1 MNTGQ
6 TIFSQIMLCIP
17 KYEFEKRVI
26 KYKGNY
32 KIRQF
37 SCWDQF
43 LSMSFAQL
51 TYRESL
57 RDIEVCLNAQPNKLY
72 HMGIKGHVSRT
83 NLANANRKRDWRI
96 YAEFAQVLISHAR
109 KLYHDDPEFIVD
121 LDNTIYALDATTI
134 DLCLSLF
141 PWAKFRKSKGAVKLY
156 TLLDIQGSIPVFIE
170 ITTGLVHDVN
180 ILDVLIPEPGS
191 FYIMDRGYLD
201 FERLYRIKENFGY
214 FIIRAKKNMK
224 FHRTQSK
231 KVDKSTGL
239 RCDQVIRLSGFNTR
253 KSYPDKLRR
262 VKYHDSQT
270 DKILVFLTNNFD
282 IPALTVAELYRNRW
296 KVELFFK
303 WIKQHLKIKSFFGT
317 SPNAVKTQIWIAISI
332 YVMVAIIRKTEKIE
346 LNLYTILQIFS
357 VSLFEKIPIYQLL
370 TDDSLQTFDCD
381 SRNQL
386 KLFEL

>member
-1 MNTGQ
+1 MNIGK
-6 TIFSQIMLCIP
+6 TIFSQIMSFIP
-17 KYEFEKRVI
+17 KYEFDKRVI
-26 KYKGNY
+26 KYNGNY
-32 KIRQF
+32 RIRQF

-51 TYRESL
+51 SYRQSL
-57 RDIEVCLNAQPNKLY
+57 RDIEACLNAQPNKLY

-83 NLANANRKRDWRI
+83 NLANANQKRDWRI
-96 YAEFAQVLISHAR
+96 YAEFAQVLISQAR
-109 KLYHDDPEFIVD
+109 KLYQDDPEFIVD
-121 LDNTIYALDATTI
+121 LDSTIYALDSTTI

-141 PWAKFRKSKGAVKLY
+141 PWAKFRKNKGAVKLH

-170 ITTGLVHDVN
+170 ITRGLVHDVN

-191 FYIMDRGYLD
+191 FYVMDRGYLD
-201 FERLYRIKENFGY
+201 FERLYRIKENLGY

-224 FHRTQSK
+224 FQRTESRE
-231 KVDKSTGL
+231 VDKSTGL
-239 RCDQVIRLSGFNTR
+239 GCDQLIRLSGFTTR

-262 VKYHDSQT
+262 VKYHDRET

-296 KVELFFK
+296 RVELFFK
-303 WIKQHLKIKSFFGT
+303 WIKQHLRIKAFFGT

-332 YVMVAIIRKTEKIE
+332 YVMIAMIRKMEKIE

-357 VSLFEKIPIYQLL
+357 VSLFEKVPIYQLL
-370 TDDSLQTFDCD
+370 TNIDCNIQEGI
-381 SRNQL
+381 SSKQL
-386 KLFEL
+386 KLFDL